1 VQLCSFCNNPFSHL
15 TGKEK
20 MQRKAIAKTR
30 PTGNSSID
38 FAWSPDWIAAL
49 VADIAAAC
57 MGDMRW
63 VKGGQCMQCVCMC
76 VLCLYCVCAVCVN
89 NMSPTHILHD
99 VYLNYYCCLYVCM
112 DDLASRNATCRQA
125 VNQLQFSLS
134 ASATS
139 GASRGSIT
147 TAPRPLLGGAAGA
160 GAAASKGLM
169 RSKSLPSPPPA
180 TAGTA
185 GAAGVVKHGVRADTD
200 TDTDTDSNTNVVD
213 LTEEDA
219 EFNTVGASS
228 KVPSARPHKRRA
240 IIEDSDDE
248 DPGTSST
255 AATATATAYSHQSL
269 LKRHVSDADI
279 LQTTHHRRAA
289 IAATAATAATASLS
303 ASTLLTTGKVLSDVE
318 GGCSNS
324 QQSTARKDSTY
335 SSLRSVAKILH
346 AKLDQTGQLTFD
358 PDGVVE
364 RFALFAYLL
373 LLLLF

>member
-1 VQLCSFCNNPFSHL
+1 MHGRYEV
-15 TGKEK
+15 GKRGA
-20 MQRKAIAKTR
+20 MYA
-30 PTGNSSID
+30 
-38 FAWSPDWIAAL
+38 
-49 VADIAAAC
+49 V
-57 MGDMRW
+57 
-63 VKGGQCMQCVCMC
+63 CVHVCAVS
-76 VLCLYCVCAVCVN
+76 VLCLCCVCVN

-219 EFNTVGASS
+219 EFNTVGVSS
-228 KVPSARPHKRRA
+228 KVPSARNKRRA

-255 AATATATAYSHQSL
+255 AATATATATAYSHQSS

-289 IAATAATAATASLS
+289 IAATAATATAATATAATASLS
-303 ASTLLTTGKVLSDVE
+303 ASTLLTTGKVLSNME

-346 AKLDQTGQLTFD
+346 AKLDQAGQLTFD